1 MLNFFLMLLCRHEV
15 HVNGKL
21 AKGAAVVLFVRGSN
35 PGSLFW
41 GFLFRWCLV
50 LFFLLLLWVQI
61 PFSALRAKQCGGS
74 APKTPRFLLGF
85 VLLQEKSTPH
95 TTKRTSQYQKGNS
108 TTPFFLYT

>member
-1 MLNFFLMLLCRHEV
+1 MRFVVLVFFMLNFFLLLLCRHEV

-50 LFFLLLLWVQI
+50 LFFLLLLWLKI
-61 PFSALRAKQCGGS
+61 LFSALRGVGFMS
-74 APKTPRFLLGF
+74 NFFLL
-85 VLLQEKSTPH
+85 LLCPH
-95 TTKRTSQYQKGNS
+95 
-108 TTPFFLYT
+108 